1 MGNILSKNPVHKIQ
15 LKSKGV
21 SQFGGQSI
29 WFDQDINRLNT
40 DSRGLYLGDF
50 MTNDHILVVCRNGEY
65 YTTNF
70 DLSNRYQGDILLV
83 EKLDI
88 HKIYSAVYFD
98 GEAGCFYLK
107 RFSFEPN
114 DNTVQLFI
122 SETPGSYL
130 HSVSNDKYPQVEV
143 LFSGKHQKRAP
154 EKIDVEEF
162 ISCKSFRAKGKRIT
176 TFEVGSVSFIEPLEK
191 ESVADIIENGNDDSD
206 FMELIPDE
214 PSGPEDGDNN
224 MTTPTLF

>member
-21 SQFGGQSI
+21 SQFGGQSV
-29 WFDQDINRLNT
+29 WFDMDINRLNI

-50 MTNDHILVVCRNGEY
+50 MTNDHILVVCKNGEY

-70 DLSNRYQGDILLV
+70 DLSNRYQGEILLV

-88 HKIYSAVYFD
+88 TKIYSAVYYD
-98 GEAGCFYLK
+98 GEDACFYVK

-122 SETPGSYL
+122 SESPGSYL
-130 HSVSNDKYPQVEV
+130 LALSSDKYPQLEII
-143 LFSGKHQKRAP
+143 FAGKHQKRTP

-162 ISCKSFRAKGKRIT
+162 ISCKSFRAKGKRLT
-176 TFEVGSVSFIEPLEK
+176 TFETGSVTFIESIEK
-191 ESVADIIENGNDDSD
+191 EGVAEE
-206 FMELIPDE
+206 MEFIPDE
-214 PSGPEDGDNN
+214 PGSPDEEENN
-224 MTTPTLF
+224 VASPTLF